1 MTILVV
7 DGVALAYTR
16 GAGCLMSDHKLL
28 GHNYTTADLVAKV
41 TGRAKYA
48 EDYRADGLL
57 FCKLLLSPMPHARVR
72 RIDATAALAMPG
84 VKGILTADDLPAPPK
99 DAASANTGP
108 ALAPEAALTNEP
120 VYKGEPILA
129 VAAISESI
137 AAEAIEKITVDFEP
151 LPFVVDPLA
160 SLRPD
165 GPDARRE
172 GNAFVG
178 GKLKTVKWT
187 ANDFSGASGDAL
199 PLGEP
204 GTQWAYGDLEA
215 GFKQADLILDETFH
229 TQSTSHQPLE
239 TRSAMAYW
247 QNGKLHLHC
256 STQSVS
262 RTVASVA
269 QWVGIPPEQ
278 VVIVSEY
285 TGGGF
290 GSKIPGT
297 VTAAIP
303 ALLSRKLGA
312 PVMMRI
318 SREEEH
324 FIGRS
329 RPSLLARVRIG
340 FRKDGRITAVDMF
353 VLQDAGPY
361 EDQYDLEAAPVM
373 CSLAYQPMAM
383 RFRGLSVL
391 TNTPPPTSQRAP
403 GGAQQN
409 AIMEPILAKAARR
422 LGLDPVVLH
431 RVNAP
436 TGKAPLGGTNKDG
449 KRSYVTSAFV
459 PDAID
464 RGAALFN
471 WSERK
476 VRSGKRMGAKARGLG
491 ISVSPF
497 IGGYSINYDGL
508 MTIRPDGK
516 LYVQSGVGNL
526 GTHSVMDTARVAA
539 EVLDVPWELVEV
551 VWGDTSR
558 NLPWTCTSDGSQTVH
573 AVSRSNHAAAMDA
586 RQKLQEIA
594 ARTHGGSPAQYSVAN
609 GRVSGP
615 GGSLTLAQA
624 AQKAIALGGKYDG
637 HELPSDIH
645 AMTRAS
651 ATALAGLG
659 LMGVAKDNY
668 PHDGETHSYVVGFA
682 EVEVDVETGVV
693 KLVDYAAVAD
703 VGTVVNP
710 RSLGGQV
717 LGGGCLGIGHALT
730 QRTVYDHHYG
740 VPLAVRFHHTKPL
753 TIMDVPASMKQAALD
768 LPDPETPVG
777 ARGVGE
783 PPVGAGVG
791 AVLAAIVDAVGDEA
805 FKRCPVTPETLL
817 TSLEAGHQPQDVL
830 TAYL

>member
-1 MTILVV
+1 MP
-7 DGVALAYTR
+7 DY
-16 GAGCLMSDHKLL
+16 KLL
-28 GHNYTTADLVAKV
+28 GHNYTTSDLVAKV

-48 EDYRADGLL
+48 EDYRADGML
-57 FCKLLLSPMPHARVR
+57 FCKLLLSPMPHCRVR
-72 RIDATAALAMPG
+72 NIDTRAALAMPG
-84 VKGILTADDLPAPPK
+84 VKGVLTANDLPPAPK
-99 DAASANTGP
+99 DANANAGP

-129 VAAISESI
+129 VAAVDERT
-137 AAEAIEKITVDFEP
+137 AAEAIEKIVLDLEP
-151 LPFVVDPLA
+151 LPFVIDPLD
-160 SLRPD
+160 SLRPS
-165 GPDARRE
+165 GPNARRE

-187 ANDFSGASGDAL
+187 AGDFDGAPEGAL
-199 PLGEP
+199 PLGES
-204 GTQWAYGDLEA
+204 GTQWTYGDVDA
-215 GFKQADLILDETFH
+215 GFKNAALVLDETFH
-229 TQSTSHQPLE
+229 TQCTSHQPLE

-269 QWVGIPPEQ
+269 QWVGVPAEQ
-278 VVIVSEY
+278 VVVISEY

-297 VTAAIP
+297 VTVAVP
-303 ALLSRKLGA
+303 ALLAKKLGV

-329 RPSLLARVRIG
+329 RPSLLARVKMG
-340 FRKDGRITAVDMF
+340 FGKDGRVTAVDMF

-361 EDQYDLEAAPVM
+361 EDQFDLEAAPMM
-373 CSLAYQPMAM
+373 CSLAYQPLAM

-409 AIMEPILAKAARR
+409 SIMEPLLAKAAHQ
-422 LGLDPVVLH
+422 LGIDQVALH
-431 RVNAP
+431 RINAP
-436 TGKAPLGGTNKDG
+436 AGKAPLGGPGKDG

-459 PDAID
+459 REAID
-464 RGAALFN
+464 RGVDLFK
-471 WSERK
+471 WDERK
-476 VRSGKRMGAKARGLG
+476 ARSGKRMGAKARGIG
-491 ISVSPF
+491 MAVSPF

-539 EVLDVPWELVEV
+539 EVLDVPWDRV
-551 VWGDTSR
+551 VVIWGDTSK

-594 ARTHGGSPAQYSVAN
+594 AKAHGGAPAQYKVAN
-609 GRVSGP
+609 GLVSGP
-615 GGSLTLAQA
+615 GGTLTLAQA
-624 AQKAIALGGKYDG
+624 AERAIALGGKYDG

-645 AMTRAS
+645 AMTRTS

-659 LMGVAKDNY
+659 LMGVAKDTY
-668 PHDGETHSYVVGFA
+668 PHDGETHSYVIGFA
-682 EVEVDVETGVV
+682 EVEVDVETGSV
-693 KLVDYAAVAD
+693 KLIDYAAVGD

-710 RSLGGQV
+710 RSLGGQI

-730 QRTVYDHHYG
+730 QRTVYDHQYG
-740 VPLAVRFHHTKPL
+740 VPLAVRFHHTRPL
-753 TIMDVPASMKQAALD
+753 TIMDVPVGMKQAAVNI
-768 LPDPETPVG
+768 PDPETPVG

-791 AVLAAIVDAVGDEA
+791 AVLAAIVDAVGVDVFRRA
-805 FKRCPVTPETLL
+805 PATADLL
-817 TSLEAGHQPQDVL
+817 LASLEAGHRAHDPL
-830 TAYL
+830 AAYL